1 MIRVQNLTRYYGDF
15 AALDGASFE
24 LREGEIVGLLGLNG
38 AGKSTTMKILAG
50 LMMPSSGSVAIDD
63 HDLLADPDAVRA
75 SIGFLPEEPP
85 LYRDMTVTS
94 FLVHAGRIKGMS
106 PADVQARLPSVIQA
120 CDLQGREDQLIGTLS
135 HGYKKRVGIAQ
146 AIIHK
151 PRLIIL
157 DEPISGLDPAQIVEM
172 RQVVRGLAEG
182 ASVIVSSHILSE
194 ISQTCDRILVLHDGK
209 LVAQGTESELVSRGG
224 GDRRL
229 VITVRG
235 EAEPFERWLTQH
247 AMVER
252 TDRREASAGQARFLV
267 ELSQDD
273 RETFLAQL
281 VEHGFGLRLVEAPED
296 ELEEIFLSL
305 TGQEAAA

>member
-1 MIRVQNLTRYYGDF
+1 M
-15 AALDGASFE
+15 
-24 LREGEIVGLLGLNG
+24 
-38 AGKSTTMKILAG
+38 
-50 LMMPSSGSVAIDD
+50 
-63 HDLLADPDAVRA
+63 
-75 SIGFLPEEPP
+75 
-85 LYRDMTVTS
+85 
-94 FLVHAGRIKGMS
+94 
-106 PADVQARLPSVIQA
+106 
-120 CDLQGREDQLIGTLS
+120 
-135 HGYKKRVGIAQ
+135 
-146 AIIHK
+146 
-151 PRLIIL
+151 
-157 DEPISGLDPAQIVEM
+157 
-172 RQVVRGLAEG
+172 VRGLAEG

-209 LVAQGTESELVSRGG
+209 LVAQGTEGELVSRGG